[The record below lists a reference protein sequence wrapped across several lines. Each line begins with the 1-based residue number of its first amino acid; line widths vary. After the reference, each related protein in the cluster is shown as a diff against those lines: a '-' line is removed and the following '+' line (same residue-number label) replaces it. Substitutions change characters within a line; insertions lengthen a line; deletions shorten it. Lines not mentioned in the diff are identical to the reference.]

1 MRSQLSL
8 TIVFGLVSAAVW
20 VPAPA
25 SSTGSLVWG
34 DCPFDAGSSAAECA
48 SVSVPQDYRDPGG
61 TQLEIHV
68 SRIPSARPDLRRGTL
83 VMNQGGPGPHLDD
96 VAGFHELVPRDVL
109 EAYDIVSFDQRGFG
123 RSAPI
128 RCGLTPDQQ
137 FTFPW
142 PLPGG
147 EPAVRERAA
156 GIARQC
162 AQRAGTDLPLVGT
175 ANVARDLDRIRE
187 ALGEER
193 ITYLGASYGTYLGV
207 AYDSMFPQRVDRMLL
222 ESNVNPAAAWRNT
235 FRESMTEGVERRFG
249 DFAEFVAKR
258 HSEYGLG
265 ATRSAVQRSFLGLVR
280 RLDAEP
286 LVTAAGAVT
295 GAHLR
300 IGLLAPLYADAAFPL
315 GARLLATA
323 RDGDATVAA
332 AVGAELRL
340 WYDDDNTASAQM
352 AVFCADGAWPHDP
365 AVYAAQ
371 ARADAAR
378 YPLTGGAGAAIWPC
392 AFWPSDPI
400 DPPIRATGRGR
411 PNVLLINNLRDPATT
426 YGAAA
431 ALRRQL
437 GERARLVGVDRG
449 GHGAYLGSQNACAQR
464 VGTDFLVHG
473 ARPVRDFLCPAKHA
487 ELRGALE
494 HLTAVQHV
502 PGALAEIRDD
512 AGTTELSSG
521 VADVRSGRAPTSS
534 DRVRIFSNTKTFVA
548 TVVLQLSAEGR
559 VALDAPVERYLPGLI
574 RGNGNDGREISV
586 RQLLSHTSGLPDYD
600 SPVHAPNG
608 GYYRHRFDHHTPAEL
623 VRSGVSKPRLAVP
636 GSEFHY
642 STTNYVLAGMI
653 IEEVTGRSYAA
664 EVTERILRPLGL
676 HDTVLPGNRVNIPG
690 RHARG
695 YAHLDGNK
703 QLAGTG
709 RRIDVTRLNPSL
721 LWAGGEMVSTLSD
734 LNTFFAALL
743 DGRLLPAPQL
753 AQMKRTVPADVFP
766 GASYGL
772 GLIRVPLS
780 CGGEYW
786 THGGSGLGFQTR
798 QGTVLDGRQVSI
810 VITTSPSTPEQS
822 TAVLDA
828 VDTALC
834 AAVPA
839 R

>member
-1 MRSQLSL
+1 
-8 TIVFGLVSAAVW
+8 
-20 VPAPA
+20 
-25 SSTGSLVWG
+25 
-34 DCPFDAGSSAAECA
+34 
-48 SVSVPQDYRDPGG
+48 
-61 TQLEIHV
+61 
-68 SRIPSARPDLRRGTL
+68 
-83 VMNQGGPGPHLDD
+83 MNQGGPGSHLDD
-96 VAGFHELVPRDVL
+96 VASFHELVPRSVL

-128 RCGLTPDQQ
+128 RCGLAPDQQ

-142 PLPGG
+142 PLPDG

-162 AQRAGTDLPLVGT
+162 AQHAGASLSFVGT
-175 ANVARDLDRIRE
+175 ANVARDLDRIRQ

-193 ITYLGASYGTYLGV
+193 ITYLGVSYGTYLGI
-207 AYDSMFPQRVDRMLL
+207 AYDSMFPQRVDQMLL

-235 FRESMTEGVERRFG
+235 FRESMTEGVEQRFG
-249 DFAEFVAKR
+249 DFAEFVATR

-265 ATRSAVQRSFLGLVR
+265 TTKAEVRRSFLDLVR
-280 RLDAEP
+280 QLDAEP
-286 LVTAAGAVT
+286 LSTPAGAVT

-300 IGLLAPLYADAAFPL
+300 IGLLAPLYTDAAFPL
-315 GARLLATA
+315 GAQLLTAA
-323 RDGDATVAA
+323 RDGDATVAGA
-332 AVGAELRL
+332 AGTELQL

-352 AVFCADGAWPHDP
+352 AVFCADGTWPQDP
-365 AVYAAQ
+365 AVYEAQ
-371 ARADAAR
+371 ARVDAAR

-400 DPPIRATGRGR
+400 DPPIRATGQGR
-411 PNVLLINNLRDPATT
+411 PNILLINNLRDPATT
-426 YGAAA
+426 YDAAT

-449 GHGAYLGSQNACAQR
+449 GHGAYLGTPNACAQR

-473 ARPVRDFLCPAKHA
+473 ARPGRDFLCPAEHA

-494 HLTAVQHV
+494 HLTTVQHV

-512 AGTTELSSG
+512 TGTTELSSG
-521 VADVRSGRAPTSS
+521 VADVRSGRPPVSS

-559 VALDAPVERYLPGLI
+559 LALDAPVERYLPGLI

-608 GYYRHRFDHHTPAEL
+608 GYYRHRYDHHTPEEL
-623 VRSGVSKPRLAVP
+623 VRSGISKPRLGVP

-653 IEEVTGRSYAA
+653 IEEVTGRSYGD

-676 HDTVLPGNRVNIPG
+676 RDTVLPGDHVRIPG

-709 RRIDVTRLNPSL
+709 RRIDVTQLNPSL
-721 LWAGGEMVSTLSD
+721 LWAGGEMVSTVSD

-743 DGRLLPAPQL
+743 AGRLLPAPQL
-753 AQMKRTVPADVFP
+753 AQMKQTVPANVLP

-772 GLIRVPLS
+772 GLIRMSLS
-780 CGGEYW
+780 CGGQYW

-798 QGTVLDGRQVSI
+798 HGTTLDGRQVGI
-810 VITTSPSTPEQS
+810 VITTSPSTTEQS
-822 TAVLDA
+822 AALLDA

-834 AAVPA
+834 AATPA